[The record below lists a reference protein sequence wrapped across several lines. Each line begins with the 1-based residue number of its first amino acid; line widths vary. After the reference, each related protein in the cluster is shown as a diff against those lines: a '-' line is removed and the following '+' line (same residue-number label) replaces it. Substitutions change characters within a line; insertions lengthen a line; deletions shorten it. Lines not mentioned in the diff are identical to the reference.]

1 MKLKMF
7 VSLSSLRRLCLLLV
21 LLVLI
26 GPMSACSLPQV
37 SAEERLFLNL
47 SLDFLG
53 ETVLPK
59 NRINGVPVGGISGIT
74 YDRRSDRFFAV
85 SDDRSDLGPA
95 RFYQLKLNL
104 DGSNPQSPKL
114 GSVAVEKV
122 VTVTAPDGNPYAKGT
137 VDLEGIAMSPRQSVF
152 ISSEGVADQG
162 IAPFINEYDLE
173 SGQLKGQLPV
183 PERFVPKVVEGQPR
197 GVLNNLGF
205 EALTL
210 NLPGFTPNGSFLEP
224 FRLFA
229 ATESAIAQDLP
240 PERPITPET
249 PTATPAPETPPPPIP
264 VRLLHYLIGDTLP
277 TLLAEHLYLLEPS
290 PPLALGN
297 GLTEILVLD
306 QGGHFL
312 SLERVF
318 GPQGFDVRVYQFVIG
333 SATDTSGFTALR
345 GDLEGIQPVRKQL
358 LLDLKELGI
367 KLDNL
372 EGMTLGPRLP
382 DGSQSLV
389 LVSDDNFGE
398 GQKTQFLLFR
408 LKSPRPL
415 S

>member
-1 MKLKMF
+1 MF
-7 VSLSSLRRLCLLLV
+7 QPLSFLRRLWLLLV

-47 SLDFLG
+47 SLEFLG
-53 ETVLPK
+53 EVVLPK
-59 NRINGVPVGGISGIT
+59 NRIDGVPLGGISGIT

-85 SDDRSDLGPA
+85 SDDRSDFGPA
-95 RFYQLKLNL
+95 RFYKLKLNI
-104 DGSNPQSPKL
+104 DGTNPQSPKL
-114 GSVAVEKV
+114 GSVDIEKV
-122 VTVTAPDGNPYAKGT
+122 VTVTTPDGKPYATGT
-137 VDLEGIAMSPRQSVF
+137 LDLEGIAMSPRQSVY
-152 ISSEGVADQG
+152 ISSEGVTVQG

-173 SGQLKGQLPV
+173 SGQIKGQLPV

-229 ATESAIAQDLP
+229 ATESAIAQDLL
-240 PERPITPET
+240 PERPATPET
-249 PTATPAPETPPPPIP
+249 LTATPVTEIPPPPLP

-290 PPLALGN
+290 PPLALSN

-318 GPQGFDVRVYQFVIG
+318 GPQGFDVRLYQFVIG

-367 KLDNL
+367 TLDNL

-389 LVSDDNFGE
+389 LVSDDNFSE